1 MEDIMIFMIPI
12 VGVLTTGAVIIAYSP
27 LGRGLAQ
34 RLGRSSDPEDE
45 ELLRVVHE
53 QAARVTAAEDQI
65 HSLQERVD
73 FTEKLLQG
81 RPSDTAQLS
90 PGGGGDSPQG

>member
-1 MEDIMIFMIPI
+1 MEDIIIFMIPI
-12 VGVLTTGAVIIAYSP
+12 VGVLTTGAVIMAYSP

-34 RLGRSSDPEDE
+34 RLGRSDGPEDE
-45 ELLRVVHE
+45 ELLRVVQE
-53 QAARVTAAEDQI
+53 QSARLAAAEDQI
-65 HSLQERVD
+65 HSLQERID

-90 PGGGGDSPQG
+90 SGEGGNPSQR

>member
-1 MEDIMIFMIPI
+1 MEDFMIFMIPI

-34 RLGRSSDPEDE
+34 RLGSSSDAEDE
-45 ELLRVVHE
+45 ELLRVVQE
-53 QAARVTAAEDQI
+53 QSARLAAAEDQI
-65 HSLQERVD
+65 HGLQERVD

-81 RPSDTAQLS
+81 RPDNTAQLPS
-90 PGGGGDSPQG
+90 GEGEGSSRS